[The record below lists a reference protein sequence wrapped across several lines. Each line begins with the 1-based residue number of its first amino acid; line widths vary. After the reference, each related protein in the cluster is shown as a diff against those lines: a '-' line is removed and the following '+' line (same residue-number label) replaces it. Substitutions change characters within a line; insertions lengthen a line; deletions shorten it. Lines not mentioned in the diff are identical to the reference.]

1 MKDSPPSAN
10 VENALQEIG
19 AALFELR
26 DALVELSMSMRD
38 WQFETDME
46 RRRAAERSVQQLLK
60 KVTSD

>member
-10 VENALQEIG
+10 VEGALQEIG

-38 WQFETDME
+38 WQFETDMA
-46 RRRAAERSVQQLLK
+46 RRRAAELSVQQLLK

>member
-10 VENALQEIG
+10 VESALQEIG

-46 RRRAAERSVQQLLK
+46 RRRAAETSVQQLLK